1 MPRLPRLLALLALA
15 LAAVA
20 ISACGAEHDS
30 EARQVRADTEGLY
43 LELGGLQ
50 YQVQSSRQL
59 NPADETDRAF
69 FVGIPQ
75 DARDLEAGQTWFAVF
90 LLVQNN
96 SDEAQPA
103 AEAFE
108 IIDTQERVYRPVPL
122 GRENVYRYRAFTIP
136 PGGTLPESD
145 TTARESAIGGALL
158 MFKIT
163 NQSLDNRPLEFKIET
178 PEVPQETGII
188 DLDV

>member
-15 LAAVA
+15 LALAV
-20 ISACGAEHDS
+20 SACGESRESVGGVVHVES
-30 EARQVRADTEGLY
+30 EGLY
-43 LELGGLQ
+43 VELGGLQ
-50 YQVQSSRQL
+50 YQVQASRQL
-59 NPADETDRAF
+59 NPTDETDRAF

-96 SDEAQPA
+96 SDEPHPA

-122 GRENVYRYRAFTIP
+122 GRENVYRYRASTIP
-136 PGGTLPESD
+136 SGGTLPESD
-145 TTARESAIGGALL
+145 TTARETAIGGAML
-158 MFKIT
+158 MFKMT